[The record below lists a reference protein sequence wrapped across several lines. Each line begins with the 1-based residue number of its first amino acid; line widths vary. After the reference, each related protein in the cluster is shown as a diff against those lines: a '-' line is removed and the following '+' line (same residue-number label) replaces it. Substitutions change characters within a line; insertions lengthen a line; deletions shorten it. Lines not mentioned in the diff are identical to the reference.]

1 MKSGM
6 MSRGES
12 ALAQAVSAA
21 RRQGVDADALARV
34 QARALSA
41 VASAPPPAL
50 ATVAGPWA
58 RARWSYLGG
67 GVLLLVGALQLLG
80 PAPASA
86 PSPIAIAAA
95 PIQAPSPPAA
105 LPAPEPARTLPID
118 PPAVAPSLRPS
129 EAPSEALS
137 PRRRSV
143 HPTPSIAAASTPA
156 PELPSTPDAA
166 GELALLRRALAAL
179 PSRPTLALELAQQH
193 AREHAHGVFA
203 QEREAIAIDAELA
216 LQRTAAA
223 EARVRRFL
231 AAYPRSPHAPR
242 MRALLGQQEPAPVP
256 THEQAPT
263 TRRKENR

>member
-6 MSRGES
+6 MPRGES

-34 QARALSA
+34 QARALAS

-50 ATVAGPWA
+50 ATVSGPWS
-58 RARWSYLGG
+58 RARWSCLGG

-80 PAPASA
+80 PELASA
-86 PSPIAIAAA
+86 PSPVVSAPA
-95 PIQAPSPPAA
+95 PIQVPSPPAA
-105 LPAPEPARTLPID
+105 LPPPEPVRTLPIE
-118 PPAVAPSLRPS
+118 PPAIAPPPLLPS
-129 EAPSEALS
+129 AAL
-137 PRRRSV
+137 PMRRHGV
-143 HPTPSIAAASTPA
+143 HPTPSVAAVSTPA
-156 PELPSTPDAA
+156 PELPGTPDAA

-193 AREHAHGVFA
+193 AREHSHGVFA

-242 MRALLGQQEPAPVP
+242 MRALLGQQEPSPVP